1 MDKFR
6 DKFRNVDILMI
17 DDIQFIAGKEATQAE
32 FFHTFNALYVSK
44 KQIVVTCDRFP
55 KDIKNIEVIEE
66 NPLKLRLTLSDAVV
80 TISGRSNE
88 RLRAMRHL
96 LLPLVS
102 ASG

>member
-1 MDKFR
+1 MEI
-6 DKFRNVDILMI
+6 N
-17 DDIQFIAGKEATQAE
+17 GK
-32 FFHTFNALYVSK
+32 
-44 KQIVVTCDRFP
+44 I
-55 KDIKNIEVIEE
+55 IEVIEE

>member
-1 MDKFR
+1 MEMKKLETVSFAVSLLED
-6 DKFRNVDILMI
+6 DMNVELRWKNGELYLAISGIIVGIGD
-17 DDIQFIAGKEATQAE
+17 
-32 FFHTFNALYVSK
+32 TFYE
-44 KQIVVTCDRFP
+44 IP
-55 KDIKNIEVIEE
+55 IKDIKNIEVVEE

-102 ASG
+102 GSG

>member
-1 MDKFR
+1 MEMKKLETVSFAVNLLED
-6 DKFRNVDILMI
+6 DMNVELRWKNGELYLAISGIIVGVGD
-17 DDIQFIAGKEATQAE
+17 
-32 FFHTFNALYVSK
+32 TFYE
-44 KQIVVTCDRFP
+44 IP
-55 KDIKNIEVIEE
+55 IKDIKNIEVIEE